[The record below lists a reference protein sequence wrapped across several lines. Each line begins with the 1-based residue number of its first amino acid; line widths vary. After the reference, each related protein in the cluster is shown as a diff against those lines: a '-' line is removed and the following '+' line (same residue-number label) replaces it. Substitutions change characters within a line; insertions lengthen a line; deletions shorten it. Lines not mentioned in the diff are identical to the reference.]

1 MKLLPALVVG
11 LTATFL
17 AVQDLKS
24 EKKEP
29 EEKAVETPNE
39 IQETPE
45 EKEKQMDEYEEIV
58 NDEYLNITMEDD
70 LSEIMGEDFE
80 EEDEDEEDEDEEVED
95 EEVAEGES
103 IHEITENDYEVGIFN
118 FDRVR
123 LMYFTEDRILCDDDM
138 VTIDNVGEWLGN
150 VDLETQ
156 SDEITV
162 KWIRNFNLPYDIRLE
177 IIEDSYSGSR

>member
-29 EEKAVETPNE
+29 EEKAVETPVE
-39 IQETPE
+39 AE
-45 EKEKQMDEYEEIV
+45 EVPTESKEEQTMDEYEEIV
-58 NDEYLNITMEDD
+58 NDEYLDITMEDD
-70 LSEIMGEDFE
+70 LSEIMGEYFE
-80 EEDEDEEDEDEEVED
+80 EEDED

-103 IHEITENDYEVGIFN
+103 IHEITEDEYEIGIFN
-118 FDRVR
+118 FDRVN

>member
-29 EEKAVETPNE
+29 EEKAVETPVE
-39 IQETPE
+39 PE
-45 EKEKQMDEYEEIV
+45 EEVKEPTMDEYEEIV

-80 EEDEDEEDEDEEVED
+80 EEDD
-95 EEVAEGES
+95 EEVAEGDTIRAISEQ
-103 IHEITENDYEVGIFN
+103 EYDEGAFGFE
-118 FDRVR
+118 RVN
-123 LMYFTEDRILCDDDM
+123 LMYFVDDEVLCDTDM
-138 VTIDNVGEWLGN
+138 ITIDNKNEWLGD
-150 VDLETQ
+150 VELILGP
-156 SDEITV
+156 DEITV
-162 KWIRNFNLPYDIRLE
+162 MWIRNFNLSYDIRLE
-177 IIEDSYSGSR
+177 VVEDSYSGSH

>member
-17 AVQDLKS
+17 AVQDLKG

-29 EEKAVETPNE
+29 EEKAGETSAEPAE
-39 IQETPE
+39 AQTKPTEGE
-45 EKEKQMDEYEEIV
+45 MDEYEEIV

-70 LSEIMGEDFE
+70 LSEIMGEEFE
-80 EEDEDEEDEDEEVED
+80 EEDD

-103 IHEITENDYEVGIFN
+103 IHEITEDEYEIGIFN
-118 FDRVR
+118 FDRVN
-123 LMYFTEDRILCDDDM
+123 LMYFVDDEILCDTDM
-138 VTIDNVGEWLGN
+138 ITIDNKDEWLGN

-162 KWIRNFNLPYDIRLE
+162 MWIRNFNLSYDIRLE
-177 IIEDSYSGSR
+177 VIEDSYSGSR

>member
-1 MKLLPALVVG
+1 MNLLPALVVG

-17 AVQDLKS
+17 AVQDSKS

-29 EEKAVETPNE
+29 EKVVESPGE
-39 IQETPE
+39 VQETPE

-58 NDEYLNITMEDD
+58 NDEYRPFTMEDD
-70 LSEIMGEDFE
+70 ISEIIGEAPE
-80 EEDEDEEDEDEEVED
+80 EEDED

-103 IHEITENDYEVGIFN
+103 IHEITEGEYEVGIFN
-118 FDRVR
+118 FDRVD
-123 LMYFTEDRILCDDDM
+123 LMYFTEDRILCDGDM
-138 VTIDNVGEWLGN
+138 VTIDNVDEWLGN

>member
-29 EEKAVETPNE
+29 EEKAVETPAE
-39 IQETPE
+39 PE
-45 EKEKQMDEYEEIV
+45 EEAKEPTMDEYEEIV

-80 EEDEDEEDEDEEVED
+80 EEDEDEE
-95 EEVAEGES
+95 VAEGES
-103 IHEITENDYEVGIFN
+103 ISEITEDEYNIGIFN
-118 FDRVR
+118 FDRVD
-123 LMYFTEDRILCDDDM
+123 LMYFTEDRILCDGDM
-138 VTIDNVGEWLGN
+138 VTIDNVDEWLGN
-150 VDLETQ
+150 VDLEMQ
-156 SDEITV
+156 SDKITV

>member
-29 EEKAVETPNE
+29 EEKAVDRSAKPAEARTEP
-39 IQETPE
+39 TE
-45 EKEKQMDEYEEIV
+45 EEMDEYEEIV

-80 EEDEDEEDEDEEVED
+80 EEDD
-95 EEVAEGES
+95 EEVAEDDTIRAISEEEYDEGAFGFER
-103 IHEITENDYEVGIFN
+103 VG
-118 FDRVR
+118 
-123 LMYFTEDRILCDDDM
+123 LMYFVDDGVLCDSDM
-138 VTIDNVGEWLGN
+138 ITIDNKDEWLGD
-150 VDLETQ
+150 VALLLGPDPVT
-156 SDEITV
+156 TM
-162 KWIRNFNLPYDIRLE
+162 WIRNFNLSYDIRLE
-177 IIEDSYSGSR
+177 VVKDSYSGSR

>member
-29 EEKAVETPNE
+29 EKVVESPDE
-39 IQETPE
+39 IRETPE

-80 EEDEDEEDEDEEVED
+80 EEDEDEE
-95 EEVAEGES
+95 VAEGES
-103 IHEITENDYEVGIFN
+103 IHEITEDDYNIGIFN
-118 FDRVR
+118 FDQVR

-156 SDEITV
+156 SDEIAV

>member
-1 MKLLPALVVG
+1 MQVKLLPALVVG

-24 EKKEP
+24 GKKEP
-29 EEKAVETPNE
+29 EEKAVETPVE
-39 IQETPE
+39 AE
-45 EKEKQMDEYEEIV
+45 EVLTESKEEQTMDEYEEIV

-70 LSEIMGEDFE
+70 LSEIMGED
-80 EEDEDEEDEDEEVED
+80 ED

-103 IHEITENDYEVGIFN
+103 IHEITENEYDIGIFN

-177 IIEDSYSGSR
+177 IIEDSYSGSH

>member
-11 LTATFL
+11 LTAGFL
-17 AVQDLKS
+17 AVQDLRG

-29 EEKAVETPNE
+29 EKVVETPAE
-39 IQETPE
+39 SE
-45 EKEKQMDEYEEIV
+45 EEVEEPTMDEYEEIV

-80 EEDEDEEDEDEEVED
+80 EEDEDEE
-95 EEVAEGES
+95 VAEGES
-103 IHEITENDYEVGIFN
+103 ISEITEDEYNIGIFN
-118 FDRVR
+118 FDQVR
-123 LMYFTEDRILCDDDM
+123 LMYFTEDRILCDEDM

-156 SDEITV
+156 SDEIVV
-162 KWIRNFNLPYDIRLE
+162 KWIRNFDLPYDIRLE
-177 IIEDSYSGSR
+177 IVEDSYSGSR

>member
-1 MKLLPALVVG
+1 VKLLPALVVG

-17 AVQDLKS
+17 AVQDLRG
-24 EKKEP
+24 EKKEPEEKEP
-29 EEKAVETPNE
+29 EEKAVETPVD
-39 IQETPE
+39 PE
-45 EKEKQMDEYEEIV
+45 EEAKEQTMDEYEEIV
-58 NDEYLNITMEDD
+58 NDEYLDITMEDD

-80 EEDEDEEDEDEEVED
+80 EEDD
-95 EEVAEGES
+95 EEVAEGEP
-103 IHEITENDYEVGIFN
+103 IHEITKNEYEVGIFN

-156 SDEITV
+156 SDEIVV

-177 IIEDSYSGSR
+177 VVKDSYSGSR

>member
-1 MKLLPALVVG
+1 M
-11 LTATFL
+11 
-17 AVQDLKS
+17 QDLKG

-29 EEKAVETPNE
+29 VEKAAESPDEV
-39 IQETPE
+39 QETPE

-80 EEDEDEEDEDEEVED
+80 EEDEDEE
-95 EEVAEGES
+95 VAEGES
-103 IHEITENDYEVGIFN
+103 ISEITEDEYNIGIFN
-118 FDRVR
+118 FDQVD
-123 LMYFTEDRILCDDDM
+123 LMYFTEDRILCDGDM
-138 VTIDNVGEWLGN
+138 VTIDNVDEWLGN
-150 VDLETQ
+150 VDLEMQ

>member
-11 LTATFL
+11 LTAGFL

-29 EEKAVETPNE
+29 EEKGVETPDE
-39 IQETPE
+39 IRETPE

-70 LSEIMGEDFE
+70 LSEIMGGDFE
-80 EEDEDEEDEDEEVED
+80 EEGED

-103 IHEITENDYEVGIFN
+103 ISEITEDEYNIGIFN
-118 FDRVR
+118 FDRVD
-123 LMYFTEDRILCDDDM
+123 LMYFTEDRILCDGDM
-138 VTIDNVGEWLGN
+138 VTIDNVDEWLGN
-150 VDLETQ
+150 VDLEMQ

-177 IIEDSYSGSR
+177 IIGDSYSGSR

>member
-11 LTATFL
+11 LTAAFL

-29 EEKAVETPNE
+29 EEKAVESPDE
-39 IQETPE
+39 VQETPE

-58 NDEYLNITMEDD
+58 NDEYLDITMEDD

-80 EEDEDEEDEDEEVED
+80 EEDEDEE
-95 EEVAEGES
+95 VAEGES
-103 IHEITENDYEVGIFN
+103 ISEITEDEYNIGIFN
-118 FDRVR
+118 FDQVD
-123 LMYFTEDRILCDDDM
+123 LMYFTEDRILCDGDM

-150 VDLETQ
+150 VDLEMQ
-156 SDEITV
+156 SDGITV